1 MFFPPLPAIGALL
14 IRSTASLFVLAA
26 LCLLATGCQQSV
38 STRLVG
44 AWQGRPDTTAAAAK
58 RSAEL
63 KAKERKLAGDDAVA
77 APTDAESDETPAKT
91 DLELH
96 DLAIE
101 LTFAENSEVSMSLG
115 DGSQPL
121 NGTWRVVEILPP
133 RGAEIEI
140 SLAEIKTEATDK
152 PAPPSEKRRFIVDFQ
167 GDDPASGY
175 TLVEKGADPQ
185 FGRLYFEKK

>member
-1 MFFPPLPAIGALL
+1 M
-14 IRSTASLFVLAA
+14 AA
-26 LCLLATGCQQSV
+26 LCMLATGCQQSV

-58 RSAEL
+58 RSAEQ
-63 KAKERKLAGDDAVA
+63 KAKERSLAGDDAAA
-77 APTDAESDETPAKT
+77 APTDAESDVTPAKT

-96 DLAIE
+96 DVVID
-101 LTFAENSEVSMSLG
+101 LTFAETAEVTMSLG

-121 NGTWRVVEILPP
+121 RGTWRVVETLPP

-140 SLAEIKTEATDK
+140 SLAKTTTAEPDK

-167 GDDPASGY
+167 GNDPAAGY